1 MPSIDVIEV
10 GPRDGLQNE
19 AVSLTVDQRLEMIS
33 GLVAAGAQRIEVAS
47 FVNPVRV
54 PQMAG
59 SAELISRLPASD
71 SISYI
76 GVILNARGVTD
87 ALDTAIDELNFVVPC
102 TDAFAHAN
110 QNSTVEKLIGE
121 IAELAPRIR
130 ESGKRLTVTLAVA
143 FGCPY
148 SGDVPVERVAEIA
161 ARVSTEVAPD
171 ELAIADT
178 IGSGTPWQ
186 VREVFTAVGAV
197 TDIPLRAHFH
207 ETRHTGI
214 ANIAAAMDAGVRSID
229 ASTGGLGGC
238 PFAPGAAGNVATE
251 DIVWAL
257 ERSGFDT
264 GIDVNALIPVSTAT
278 CSLLG
283 VSTRSGIVSAGAF
296 PASALAAR

>member
-33 GLVAAGAQRIEVAS
+33 GLVAAGARRIEVAS

-59 SAELISRLPASD
+59 SAELISRLPVDDAV
-71 SISYI
+71 SYI

-110 QNSTVEKLIGE
+110 QNSTVEKLISE
-121 IAELAPRIR
+121 IAGLAPRIR
-130 ESGKRLTVTLAVA
+130 ESGKYLTVTLAVA

-148 SGDVPVERVAEIA
+148 SGDVPVERVTELA
-161 ARVSTEVAPD
+161 ARIAEEVAPD

-186 VREVFTAVGAV
+186 AREVFAAVGAV

-214 ANIAAAMDAGVRSID
+214 ANIAAAMDAGVERID

-257 ERSGFDT
+257 ERSGFET
-264 GIDVNALIPVSTAT
+264 GIDVEALIPVSTAT

-283 VSTRSGIVSAGAF
+283 VATRSGIVSAGAF
-296 PASALAAR
+296 PGAALAAR